1 MADNINLKVN
11 GSNKSLQVDP
21 EEPLLYILREDYKLN
36 GPKLGCGLQQC
47 GACMVLADGEAQPTC
62 LQSCKSFEGKEIKT
76 LESLGAEGK
85 LHPVQQAFVEVQ
97 AAQCG
102 FCLNGMVISA
112 VALLDKNA
120 SPSDEEIRQALDQ
133 VICRCGTHSR
143 FFKAVK
149 LAAQK
154 IQ

>member
-1 MADNINLKVN
+1 MAENINLKVN

-21 EEPLLYILREDYKLN
+21 EEPLLYILREEYKLN
-36 GPKLGCGLQQC
+36 GPKFGCGLQQC

-62 LQSCKSFEGKEIKT
+62 LQPCKSFEGKEIKT
-76 LESLGAEGK
+76 LESLATDGK
-85 LHPVQQAFVEVQ
+85 LNPVQQAFVEVQ

-112 VALLDKNA
+112 VALLDKTP
-120 SPSDEEIRQALDQ
+120 SPSDDEIRQALDQ

-149 LAAQK
+149 LAVQK
-154 IQ
+154 I